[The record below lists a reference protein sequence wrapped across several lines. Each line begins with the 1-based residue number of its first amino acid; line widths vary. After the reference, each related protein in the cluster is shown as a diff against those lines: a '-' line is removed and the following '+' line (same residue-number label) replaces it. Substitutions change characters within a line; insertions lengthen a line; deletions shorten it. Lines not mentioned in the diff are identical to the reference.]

1 MTEANSDWLGANALE
16 FCFFMTTNLRETN
29 QEKGAIVIKEV
40 TTKCQLRKFVQFG
53 LDLYKGNP
61 YYCPPL
67 YFDEINTFNPKH
79 NPALEVCEHIIFMA
93 YRDDNIVGR
102 IVGIINHRAN
112 EAWKVKKCRFGWFD
126 FIDDYEVFKS
136 LLDTVAEWGRS
147 KGMHELNGPVGF
159 TDFDKEGLLIEGFDQ
174 NVTLAN
180 LYNHPYYLSHYERY
194 GMLKEADWIELQI
207 QAPREAPERVKRIA
221 RLVEERF
228 GLKIAKVKSVR
239 ELKKRFGYTY
249 FDVFDEAY
257 QKLYNYQPMTDR
269 QKRYYSD
276 MFFPLLNFDFVSI
289 VVDENDDIVGVGVGM
304 PSISAALRKCGGKL
318 FPFGWYHLLKA
329 LKAKKIADFELLLI
343 AVRPDYQDKG
353 VNALIIDDM
362 APYFAEYEIMRVET
376 NSILEDNH
384 KSLGNFLMFPHIQHK
399 RRRAFVK
406 SL

>member
-1 MTEANSDWLGANALE
+1 
-16 FCFFMTTNLRETN
+16 MTTTNPCSTN
-29 QEKGAIVIKEV
+29 QTDLVIKEV
-40 TTKCQLRKFVQFG
+40 TTKSELRKFVQFG

-61 YYCPPL
+61 YYCPPIF
-67 YFDEINTFNPKH
+67 FDEINTFNPKK
-79 NPALEVCEHIIFMA
+79 NPALEVCEYIAYMA
-93 YRDDNIVGR
+93 YRDGEIVGR

-112 EAWKVKKCRFGWFD
+112 EAWNVKKCRFGWFD
-126 FIDDYEVFKS
+126 FIDDYEVFRA

-180 LYNHPYYLSHYERY
+180 LYNHPYYLPHYERY
-194 GMLKEADWIELQI
+194 GMLKDADWIELQI

-228 GLKIAKVKSVR
+228 GLKIAKVRSVR

-257 QKLYNYQPMTDR
+257 QKLYNFQPLTDR

>member
-1 MTEANSDWLGANALE
+1 
-16 FCFFMTTNLRETN
+16 MTTTNPCSTN
-29 QEKGAIVIKEV
+29 QTDLVIKEV
-40 TTKCQLRKFVQFG
+40 TTKSELRKFVQFG
-53 LDLYKGNP
+53 LDLYKDNP
-61 YYCPPL
+61 YYCPPIF
-67 YFDEINTFNPKH
+67 FDEINTFNPKK
-79 NPALEVCEHIIFMA
+79 NPALEVCEYIAYMA
-93 YRDDNIVGR
+93 YRDGKIVGR
-102 IVGIINHRAN
+102 IVGIINHRAT
-112 EAWKVKKCRFGWFD
+112 EAWNVKKCRFGWFD
-126 FIDDYEVFKS
+126 FIDDYEVFRA

-180 LYNHPYYLSHYERY
+180 LYNHPYYLPHYERY

-228 GLKIAKVKSVR
+228 GLKIAKVRSVR

-249 FDVFDEAY
+249 FDVFNEAY
-257 QKLYNYQPMTDR
+257 QKLYNFQPLTDR